1 MKYMNMKK
9 YEDGTEGY
17 FFFSPHDSHLWYGVA
32 LYDTYYDDYNE
43 GCCYGIP
50 MFSVM
55 HDEFIKVS
63 YNNDTNFK
71 NILYIL
77 AQSTL
82 NNKCK
87 FKFIDC
93 ATYER
98 MCDEEKS
105 RRKNM

>member
-1 MKYMNMKK
+1 MKYMSMKK

-17 FFFSPHDSHLWYGVA
+17 FFFSPHGSPLWYGVD
-32 LYDTYYDDYNE
+32 LYDIYDDYNE

-55 HDEFIKVS
+55 HDKFMKVK
-63 YNNDTNFK
+63 YNESQDFK
-71 NILYIL
+71 NMLEILS
-77 AQSTL
+77 QSTL

-98 MCDEEKS
+98 MCKEEKL
-105 RRKNM
+105 RRKNI

>member
-1 MKYMNMKK
+1 MKK

-17 FFFSPHDSHLWYGVA
+17 FFFSPHDSHLWYGV
-32 LYDTYYDDYNE
+32 DDYNE

-55 HDEFIKVS
+55 HDKFIKVS

-77 AQSTL
+77 AQSAL
-82 NNKCK
+82 NYGCK

-105 RRKNM
+105 RRKNMR